1 MIGGGSRDG
10 FLNELT
16 AKATGKRVITGPT
29 EATALGNLAMQMIG
43 AGEIENLREARL
55 IIRKS
60 FEIKEVTL

>member
-16 AKATGKRVITGPT
+16 SKATGKRVITGPT

>member
-1 MIGGGSRDG
+1 M
-10 FLNELT
+10 
-16 AKATGKRVITGPT
+16 ITGPT